1 MLLVL
6 VVWQASCGLL
16 VPHATRGWCCLLGAC
31 ASSTALPGL
40 NQSACVVQLPPFT
53 SICTAL
59 PCHAP
64 THPPCFPNPASTG
77 EATLGK
83 GDLEAKG
90 ESLYVANYAY

>member
-1 MLLVL
+1 M
-6 VVWQASCGLL
+6 
-16 VPHATRGWCCLLGAC
+16 
-31 ASSTALPGL
+31 
-40 NQSACVVQLPPFT
+40 VQLPPFT